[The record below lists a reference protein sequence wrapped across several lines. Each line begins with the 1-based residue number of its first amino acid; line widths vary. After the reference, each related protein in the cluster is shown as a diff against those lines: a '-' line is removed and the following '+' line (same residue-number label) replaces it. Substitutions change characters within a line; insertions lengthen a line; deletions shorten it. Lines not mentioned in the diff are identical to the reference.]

1 MAMHW
6 MGRAAEGGA
15 TRGGSALHRR
25 AWALG
30 LLLLAAMSVQAQ
42 SLLDHRVTVHAEN
55 IRLATALSLVAKE
68 GGFKLSYNAAV
79 VPADS
84 SVTLNVEGMKVD
96 RVLRQ
101 LLPGDLQWKGSGG
114 HLIITGEA
122 GRKQRFYTTGRIIDA
137 SNGKGIARA
146 TVFEVRRSNAV
157 TTSDQGDFSLMLSG
171 ELDRTPVRIS
181 RHGYRDTIVFILR
194 DAAAGRIPLEPLDVL
209 ERIEPLC
216 VHDRCGV
223 EDLGMARLLVPA
235 SRMDQAENLD
245 FTEKRDVQ
253 LSFIPTVGTNGAISG
268 SVVNHASL
276 NLIGG
281 YARGVEGVEVGGVI
295 NLLSHDMNG
304 LQVGG
309 MANLVGGHTQGVQI
323 GGAINHSMRSLE
335 GVQIAGFGNTVWDT
349 LAGVQIAGGANIVK
363 RGMTGTQLAGGA
375 NIALGDLDGVQVVGG
390 VNVAHG
396 SVNKAQ
402 VAGGVNY
409 ARSVKGGQVAAGIN
423 VSLGN
428 VGGGQVGIGGNY
440 ARSVSGGQVS
450 FGINVVPDSV
460 SGGQV
465 GLGIN
470 YAGNVSG
477 GQFSL
482 GVNAVP
488 GTVSGAQVGA
498 VNFARRAAGGQVG
511 FINFSDSVGG
521 AAVGILTISLKGY
534 HRFDVLAG
542 DVMPLSLHIR
552 TGTRGF
558 HNILGYS
565 PPVTPDQRWGFLYGL
580 GTEPRIGRNG
590 FLNID
595 LTGEQ
600 VVEQAE
606 WVDAVNIL
614 GRLSLRYGHT
624 FARRFTVSA
633 GPVLNMLVSDWRDA
647 DTGAYL
653 STLPPSTP
661 PMQWRSGT
669 TVISGW
675 YGWMAV
681 AGVRF

>member
-1 MAMHW
+1 MAMYW
-6 MGRAAEGGA
+6 MGRAVEGGA
-15 TRGGSALHRR
+15 SSGSRVLRCG

-30 LLLLAAMSVQAQ
+30 LLLMAGMSVQAQ
-42 SLLDHRVTVHAEN
+42 SLLDRRVTVHAEHV
-55 IRLATALSLVAKE
+55 RLATALSLVARE

-84 SVTLNVEGMKVD
+84 NVTLKVEEMKVE

-101 LLPGDLQWKGSGG
+101 LLPEDLQWKGSGG
-114 HLIITGEA
+114 HLIITGES
-122 GRKQRFYTTGRIIDA
+122 GRKQRFNTTGSIIDA

-181 RHGYRDTIVFILR
+181 RHGYRDTVVFILR
-194 DAAAGRIPLEPLDVL
+194 DAAAGRIALEPLDVL

-223 EDLGMARLLVPA
+223 EDLGMARLLVPT
-235 SRMDQAENLD
+235 SRMDQAANLD

-268 SVVNHASL
+268 SVVNHVSF
-276 NLIGG
+276 NVIGG

-309 MANLVGGHTQGVQI
+309 MANLVGGRTQGVQI

-335 GVQIAGFGNTVWDT
+335 GVQIAGLGNTVWDT
-349 LAGVQIAGGANIVK
+349 LAGVQIAGGANIAK

-390 VNVAHG
+390 FNVAHG
-396 SVNKAQ
+396 AVNKAQ

-423 VSLGN
+423 VSLGH
-428 VGGGQVGIGGNY
+428 VGGGQVGFGGNY

-450 FGINVVPDSV
+450 FGINIVPDSV

-465 GLGIN
+465 GFGAN
-470 YAGNVSG
+470 YAGHVSG
-477 GQFSL
+477 GQFSFGL
-482 GVNAVP
+482 NVVP

-498 VNFARRAAGGQVG
+498 VNFARQAAGGQVG
-511 FINFSDSVGG
+511 FINLSDSVGG

-534 HRFDVLAG
+534 HRFDMVAG
-542 DVMPLSLHIR
+542 DVMPLSVHIR
-552 TGTRGF
+552 TGTSGF

-580 GTEPRIGRNG
+580 GTEPRIGRDS

-624 FARRFTVSA
+624 FARRITVSV
-633 GPVLNMLVSDWRDA
+633 GPVLNVLVSDWRDA
-647 DTGAYL
+647 ESGAYL
-653 STLPPSTP
+653 SALPPAAR
-661 PMQWRSGT
+661 PMEWGSGD
-669 TVISGW
+669 VRISGW
-675 YGWMAV
+675 SGWMAA